1 MNTHDYDIED
11 RIIKL
16 ANYIVDTK
24 STVRSAAKEF
34 GVSKSTV
41 HKDMVSRLNKID
53 KRLYREVRSVL
64 DENKKERHIRGGLAT
79 KEKYRNMKMQ

>member
-1 MNTHDYDIED
+1 MNTHNYDIED

-24 STVRSAAKEF
+24 STVRGAAKEF

-53 KRLYREVRSVL
+53 KRL
-64 DENKKERHIRGGLAT
+64 
-79 KEKYRNMKMQ
+79 

>member
-1 MNTHDYDIED
+1 MNTHNYDIED

-24 STVRSAAKEF
+24 STVRGAAKEF

-64 DENKKERHIRGGLAT
+64 DENKKERHIRGRSCNQR
-79 KEKYRNMKMQ
+79 KI

>member
-1 MNTHDYDIED
+1 MNTHNYDIED

-24 STVRSAAKEF
+24 STVRGAAKEF

-53 KRLYREVRSVL
+53 KRLYREVRNVL
-64 DENKKERHIRGGLAT
+64 DENKKERHIRGGMAT
-79 KEKYRNMKMQ
+79 KLKYLNKKAV